1 MLDGGAANF
10 GAAQYPG
17 RYSKS
22 TLGDKQFNSMCEMN
36 NAVPFILHPFHP
48 KGKMLCWA
56 FELNS
61 ATAAAETWGL

>member
-1 MLDGGAANF
+1 MVEQQILVL
-10 GAAQYPG
+10 
-17 RYSKS
+17 RS
-22 TLGDKQFNSMCEMN
+22 TQADIQNPLWMFNSMCEMN
-36 NAVPFILHPFHP
+36 NAVPFILHPFHA